1 MHQIISLNDFPW
13 SFKDWVSDHSDM
25 SPEYLEETFSSFA
38 NPAGNSLILNGTSA
52 AETVSIRPSFW
63 LFSDVRYR
71 DLMCE
76 ELKMSFSLEYV
87 QMFLKPSSMVGM
99 VGATVMGLHFFLS

>member
-52 AETVSIRPSFW
+52 AETGPDVQGIEDVIQFGICTDVPETFQHGGHGGCD
-63 LFSDVRYR
+63 SD
-71 DLMCE
+71 
-76 ELKMSFSLEYV
+76 
-87 QMFLKPSSMVGM
+87 G
-99 VGATVMGLHFFLS
+99 